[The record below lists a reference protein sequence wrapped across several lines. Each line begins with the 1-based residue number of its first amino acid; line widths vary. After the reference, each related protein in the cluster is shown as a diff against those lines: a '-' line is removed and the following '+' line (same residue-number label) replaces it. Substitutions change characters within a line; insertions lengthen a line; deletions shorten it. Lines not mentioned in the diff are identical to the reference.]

1 MKTQTITTD
10 IAVHPGRL
18 LADELEAR
26 EMTQTDLAAQMNR
39 PIRLISDLVN
49 ERKRLTAETA
59 LQLEAVLGIAAK
71 WWLNLQSDYDLTKAR
86 QKLDA
91 KAG

>member
-1 MKTQTITTD
+1 
-10 IAVHPGRL
+10 
-18 LADELEAR
+18 
-26 EMTQTDLAAQMNR
+26 MTQTELAARMNR

-49 ERKRLTAETA
+49 ELKCITAETV
-59 LQLEAVLGIAAK
+59 LQLEAVLGIAAQ
-71 WWLNLQSDYDLTKAR
+71 WWLDLQSDYDLTKAR